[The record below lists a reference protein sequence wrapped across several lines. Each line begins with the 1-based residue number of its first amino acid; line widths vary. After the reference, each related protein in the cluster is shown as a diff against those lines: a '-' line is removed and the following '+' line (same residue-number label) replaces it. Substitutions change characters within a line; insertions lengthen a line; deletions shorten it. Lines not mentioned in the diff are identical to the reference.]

1 MCQRKSKQA
10 DRWQMKDQMLALSI
24 FFHSQKAYKLLSG
37 LFIMPSKAKLLHS
50 LQKLNMKHGFNESI
64 QDALAM
70 KAKVMDNK
78 DCNVALIFDEMS
90 IKQSLIYNYGSDK
103 I

>member
-1 MCQRKSKQA
+1 
-10 DRWQMKDQMLALSI
+10 
-24 FFHSQKAYKLLSG
+24 
-37 LFIMPSKAKLLHS
+37 MPSKAKLLHS
-50 LQKLNMKHGFNESI
+50 LQKMNMKPGFNESI

-90 IKQSLIYNYGSDK
+90 IKQGLIYNYGSDK